1 MVNVFASHDSL
12 RQVID
17 EYAARGI
24 SGPYPVS
31 NPNGVSGTERVEII
45 TRDRNQPA
53 LVLSAV
59 QLTRFTDYEFE
70 PFSGR
75 LLFRMPV
82 PSLDERLNPVSIRVT
97 YEVDAG
103 GDKSWVGGGN
113 VQMRFGSSLQVGGSW
128 IEDGDAGIALPPD
141 QREHDTAPGQCLDGR
156 DRSGAVHRHDQHRH
170 RRAPLRPP
178 RRVWTLRD
186 LPRGSSGGTSRAG

>member
-1 MVNVFASHDSL
+1 
-12 RQVID
+12 
-17 EYAARGI
+17 
-24 SGPYPVS
+24 VS

-82 PSLDERLNPVSIRVT
+82 PSIDERLNPISIRVT

-113 VQMRFGSSLQVGGSW
+113 LQMRFGSSLQVGGSW
-128 IEDGDAGIALPPD
+128 IEDG
-141 QREHDTAPGQCLDGR
+141 APGSPYRLISANTTLRLGSASTVG
-156 DRSGAVHRHDQHRH
+156 DRSGAIQRHD
-170 RRAPLRPP
+170 
-178 RRVWTLRD
+178 
-186 LPRGSSGGTSRAG
+186 